1 MVSGVNEEHHNG
13 YMQPKYFKGL
23 QIIRTIAFLCIFFFH
38 VNVFHEAFS
47 RWSITVFLMLSGFL
61 NVLHGYE
68 KEISC
73 TPGSLI
79 RYAFR
84 KIRGIY
90 PLHIIM
96 TFIAFALYLLSFGSG
111 AVEHLRSNAATII
124 SKLAT
129 NILLISDWG
138 PKNGAWYGIF
148 SEYNIV
154 SWYLSL
160 SLILFILTPV
170 FMKIMHR
177 IYDNADKVGS
187 KEKLSTAHLI
197 KAIVVMGTIYAIT
210 IVINV
215 LFQRTNPDYIAFLY
229 EYENPLSRVGDYL
242 ISMQMGYLFIA
253 YNKGLCIRTN
263 GQDDGRVI
271 GIWFIISIVSFAAS
285 IALLATGIGLYGTE
299 IYWIVSSGFYFTIP
313 IAVMIYAIARSEGI
327 CDKLYSN
334 GFGQRA
340 IDIFLIL
347 AGLSQYA
354 YLIHVPVI
362 NLIHGV
368 YKRVGDVN
376 PAIWCVLSFVV
387 TMAAAIV
394 VKRIKSSKK
403 TICNTH

>member
-1 MVSGVNEEHHNG
+1 M
-13 YMQPKYFKGL
+13 
-23 QIIRTIAFLCIFFFH
+23 
-38 VNVFHEAFS
+38 
-47 RWSITVFLMLSGFL
+47 FLMLSGFL

-90 PLHIIM
+90 PLHVIM
-96 TFIAFALYLLSFGSG
+96 TFIAFVLYLLSFGSG
-111 AVEHLRSNAATII
+111 AAEHLRSNAVTII
-124 SKLAT
+124 LKLIT

-138 PKNGAWYGIF
+138 PKNGFWYGIF

-154 SWYLSL
+154 AWYLSL
-160 SLILFILTPV
+160 SLLLFILTPV
-170 FMKIMHR
+170 FMKIMHK
-177 IYDNADKVGS
+177 IYDKTDIAGCQ
-187 KEKLSTAHLI
+187 EKSPTIYLI
-197 KAIVVMGTIYAIT
+197 KVIIVMGIIYAMT
-210 IVINV
+210 IAINM
-215 LFQRTNPDYIAFLY
+215 LFQQTNPGYTAFLY
-229 EYENPLSRVGDYL
+229 EYENPLSRTGDYL
-242 ISMQMGYLFIA
+242 ISMQMGFLFIEYSKSHSIQA
-253 YNKGLCIRTN
+253 N
-263 GQDDGRVI
+263 GQDNSRAN

-285 IALLATGIGLYGTE
+285 IALLATGIGLYGRE

-313 IAVMIYAIARSEGI
+313 IAVMIYAIARSEGF

-334 GFGQRA
+334 GFGQRT

-362 NLIHGV
+362 NLIHGL

-376 PAIWCVLSFVV
+376 LAIWCVLSFVV
-387 TMAAAIV
+387 TVAASIAV
-394 VKRIKSSKK
+394 MRIKSSKK